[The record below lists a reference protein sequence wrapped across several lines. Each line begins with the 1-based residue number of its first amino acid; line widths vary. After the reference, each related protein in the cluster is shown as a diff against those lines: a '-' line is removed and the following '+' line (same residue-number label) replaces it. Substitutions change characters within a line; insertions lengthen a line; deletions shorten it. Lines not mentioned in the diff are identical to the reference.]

1 MDNRFD
7 ALAAS
12 WDVAQVH
19 IDRTRDI
26 ADAMRGLVPLEGL
39 NALEV
44 GAGTALLSFALRDAL
59 RSVVATDPSQGM
71 VDVIEDKIRQHG
83 CSNMRS
89 ARCGDDLS
97 CVGSPFDLVM
107 LQMALHHVPDVPAF
121 LRRAHGKL
129 RAGGILAIA
138 DLDSEDGSFHGPDVK
153 DVHLGFDRAELST
166 RLSEAGFEVFAF
178 ETAHT
183 MVRERDGKRRE
194 YPVFLALARRAS

>member
-1 MDNRFD
+1 MDSRFD

-12 WDVAQVH
+12 WDIAPVH

-26 ADAMRGLVPLEGL
+26 ADLMRRLVPLEGA

-83 CSNMRS
+83 CANMRA

-129 RAGGILAIA
+129 RPGGVLAIA

-153 DVHLGFDRAELST
+153 DVHLGFDRAELSA

-183 MVRERDGKRRE
+183 MAREHDGKRRE
-194 YPVFLALARRAS
+194 YTVFLALARRAS

>member
-1 MDNRFD
+1 MDSRFD
-7 ALAAS
+7 TLAAS
-12 WDVAQVH
+12 WDVSPVH

-26 ADAMRGLVPLEGL
+26 ADLMRRLVPLDGL

-44 GAGTALLSFALRDAL
+44 GAGTGLLSFALRDAL

-71 VDVIEDKIRQHG
+71 VDVIEDKIRHHG
-83 CSNMRS
+83 CTNVRA

-121 LRRAHGKL
+121 LHRAHGKL
-129 RAGGILAIA
+129 RDGGILAIA

-153 DVHLGFDRAELST
+153 DVHFGFDRTELSIL
-166 RLSEAGFEVFAF
+166 LSKAGFEVFAF

-183 MVRERDGKRRE
+183 MTRERDGTRRD
-194 YPVFLALARRAS
+194 YTVFLALARRAS